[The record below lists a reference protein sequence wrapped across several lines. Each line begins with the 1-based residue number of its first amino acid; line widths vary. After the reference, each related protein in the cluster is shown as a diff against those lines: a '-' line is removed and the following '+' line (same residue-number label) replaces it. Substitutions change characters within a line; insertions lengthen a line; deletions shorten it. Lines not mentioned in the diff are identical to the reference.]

1 MSSFEPMAF
10 RDSSVLRLLIL
21 GPLLA
26 LLLITSACTVR
37 PLYGEASGSIGAGGG
52 LGSIAVN
59 PVTSRYAQEVR
70 NHLIFGLNGGAGQPA
85 SPRYLLDLN
94 VTSTFRN
101 SASVQVARENEPT
114 AGAVVMTSR
123 YRLIDAETGKAVANG
138 RRSVNASF
146 DKPRQEFAVLRAERD
161 AENRAARE
169 LAEMLR
175 VALAQDLENLPA
187 N

>member
-1 MSSFEPMAF
+1 MAF

-85 SPRYLLDLN
+85 PIDPDASP
-94 VTSTFRN
+94 
-101 SASVQVARENEPT
+101 
-114 AGAVVMTSR
+114 
-123 YRLIDAETGKAVANG
+123 
-138 RRSVNASF
+138 
-146 DKPRQEFAVLRAERD
+146 
-161 AENRAARE
+161 
-169 LAEMLR
+169 
-175 VALAQDLENLPA
+175 
-187 N
+187 

>member
-1 MSSFEPMAF
+1 MSSFELVP
-10 RDSSVLRLLIL
+10 SSDRSLLRLLLL
-21 GPLLA
+21 GPLVA
-26 LLLITSACTVR
+26 VLLVASACTVR
-37 PLYGEASGSIGAGGG
+37 PLYGEASGSIGGGGG

-85 SPRYLLDLN
+85 NPRYLLDLN

-114 AGAVVMTSR
+114 AGAVVMSSR
-123 YRLIDAETGKAVANG
+123 YKLIDAETGKAVANG

-146 DKPRQEFAVLRAERD
+146 DKPRQEFAAVRAERD

-187 N
+187 D